1 MSPGPIFE
9 PEGRGADGFRF
20 ARALFAAGFRKG
32 ELVHNAFAYHL
43 TPAGRIAES
52 GAEAL
57 GCPVFPAGVG
67 NTEQQVQAIAAL
79 KPRNYIGTPSFLRI
93 ILEKAR
99 EIGADASSL
108 SHALVSGEALPP
120 SLRAELPAH
129 GVAVLQDRKR
139 TRLHSN

>member
-1 MSPGPIFE
+1 MELQRAEPPLGGLNATPLGEIGRIFMSPGPIFE

-67 NTEQQVQAIAAL
+67 TTQQPVQATAAL
-79 KPRNYIGTPSFLRI
+79 QPPHTNG
-93 ILEKAR
+93 
-99 EIGADASSL
+99 
-108 SHALVSGEALPP
+108 PP
-120 SLRAELPAH
+120 SLPPPHPA
-129 GVAVLQDRKR
+129 
-139 TRLHSN
+139 

>member
-20 ARALFAAGFRKG
+20 AHALFAAGFRKG

-67 NTEQQVQAIAAL
+67 NTEQQAQAISAL
-79 KPRNYIGTPSFLRI
+79 KPRHSIGHPSFLPI
-93 ILEKAR
+93 TLAQALDD
-99 EIGADASSL
+99 GA
-108 SHALVSGEALPP
+108 HRP
-120 SLRAELPAH
+120 SLPTTL
-129 GVAVLQDRKR
+129 L
-139 TRLHSN
+139 